1 MAKSSFHTER
11 NTKLVDKPNEDCF
24 ICDDKNGIYIVLD
37 GVSRDKENGF
47 YPNPSPATEISKIVL
62 EIVYE
67 ELVQQC
73 NDNSINVYNAICKA
87 NTAAHHYNEKHRK
100 NIGDFLSGTVGVVAV
115 IRDGILSYGYIGDC
129 IGAIIEKDK
138 MKEFTKMQTK
148 NIAEHKGE
156 FSAYEIRNII
166 CNNKN
171 HMCGYGVIN
180 GQEGAKDFISTGEFS
195 VNTETTIFLASD
207 GCELIFE
214 NASLN
219 ELKTLSA
226 EELISTYTNIYTAD
240 DRTLILIKT

>member
-11 NTKLVDKPNEDCF
+11 NTKSVDKPNEDCF
-24 ICDDKNGIYIVLD
+24 ISDDKNGIYIVLD
-37 GVSRDKENGF
+37 GVSRDKENEI
-47 YPNPSPATEISKIVL
+47 YPNPSPSTEISKIAL

-67 ELVQQC
+67 ELLQQC
-73 NDNSINVYNAICKA
+73 NNNSINIYDTICKA
-87 NTAAHHYNEKHRK
+87 NTAAYHYNEKNRK
-100 NIGDFLSGTVGVVAV
+100 NVGDFPSGTVGVVAV
-115 IRDGILSYGYIGDC
+115 IRDGIFSYGYIGDC
-129 IGAIIEKDK
+129 IGALIEKDK

-180 GQEGAKDFISTGEFS
+180 GQEGAKDFIITGEFS
-195 VNTETTIFLASD
+195 VNTETIILLASD
-207 GCELIFE
+207 GCELIFK
-214 NASLN
+214 NASLD

-226 EELISTYTNIYTAD
+226 AELISTYTNINAAD
-240 DRTLILIKT
+240 DRTLILIRT